1 MRKIKCEIE
10 SNMCMFDKLD
20 DKWLNTAV
28 PRDVTTPMFTY
39 EQDTDPDGVLGLF
52 HFDHGQSYSQ

>member
-1 MRKIKCEIE
+1 MKLKVC
-10 SNMCMFDKLD
+10 NMCMFDKLD